1 MAKYLASL
9 TLVFYLSITSGFGQ
23 QVGITINQE
32 VKQEV
37 PVFTSVEEMP
47 EFVGGETARMKFIK
61 DSLKYPDNSKKKG
74 IQGKVYVSYVV
85 CNEGKVN
92 DVKVVRGVTGGSELE
107 KEAVRV
113 VKAFPIHKPGRQN
126 GRPVS
131 VQMVLPIN
139 FVLNNN
145 NSK

>member
-1 MAKYLASL
+1 
-9 TLVFYLSITSGFGQ
+9 
-23 QVGITINQE
+23 
-32 VKQEV
+32 
-37 PVFTSVEEMP
+37 MP

>member
-1 MAKYLASL
+1 MTKYLASL
-9 TLVFYLSITSGFGQ
+9 TFVFYISITCGFGQ

-32 VKQEV
+32 AKQEE

-47 EFVGGETARMKFIK
+47 EFIGGETARMKFIK
-61 DSLKYPDNSKKKG
+61 DSLKYPDNAKQKG

-85 CNEGKVN
+85 NNEGKV
-92 DVKVVRGVTGGSELE
+92 DEVKVIRGITGGSELE

-113 VKAFPIHKPGRQN
+113 VKSFPIHKPGKQN
-126 GRPVS
+126 GRAVS

-139 FVLNNN
+139 FVLKNK